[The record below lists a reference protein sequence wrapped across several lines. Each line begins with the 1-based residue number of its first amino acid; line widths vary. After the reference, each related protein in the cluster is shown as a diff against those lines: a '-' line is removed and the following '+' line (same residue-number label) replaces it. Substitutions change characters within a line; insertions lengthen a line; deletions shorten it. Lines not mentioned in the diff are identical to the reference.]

1 MWRSEPK
8 ANFTESLSTM
18 SSSYLFQSARLGFR
32 VWNAKDLPAF
42 AEMNAHSEV
51 MQHFPAPLSKSESK
65 KSMEKQISDFNKNG
79 FCYFAV
85 DELASGKLIGMIGM
99 SNKDFPSSFTPA
111 IDIGWRLSNKFW
123 GKGYA
128 AEGAQRCLSFAFEE
142 LNLKHIVSIAPLVNE
157 NSIRVMQKIG
167 MHKLLEFKHPQ
178 LTEHKNLVHCVC
190 YEIKSNTR
198 SLS

>member
-1 MWRSEPK
+1 M
-8 ANFTESLSTM
+8 NL
-18 SSSYLFQSARLGFR
+18 SYLFQSARLGFR
-32 VWNAKDLPAF
+32 SWNATDLTAF
-42 AEMNAHSEV
+42 AEMNAHRKV

-65 KSMEKQISDFNKNG
+65 KSMEKQIVDFNKQG

-85 DELASGKLIGMIGM
+85 DELASGQLIGMIGM
-99 SNKDFPSSFTPA
+99 STKDFPSSFTPA

-128 AEGAQRCLSFAFEE
+128 TEGAQRCLSFAFEE

-167 MHKLLEFKHPQ
+167 MHKLVEFNHPQ
-178 LTEHKNLVHCVC
+178 LTKYKNLVHCVC
-190 YEIKSNTR
+190 YEIKSNTQ
-198 SLS
+198 

>member
-32 VWNAKDLPAF
+32 VWKATDLTAF
-42 AEMNAHSEV
+42 AEMNSHPKV
-51 MQHFPAPLSKSESK
+51 MQHFPKPLSKSESK
-65 KSMEKQISDFNKNG
+65 KSMEKQIADFNKHG

-85 DELASGKLIGMIGM
+85 DELASGQLIGMIGM
-99 SNKDFPSSFTPA
+99 STKDFQSSFTPA

-128 AEGAQRCLSFAFEE
+128 TEGAQRCLSFAFEE
-142 LNLKHIVSIAPLVNE
+142 LNLKHIVSIAPLANE

-167 MHKLLEFKHPQ
+167 MHKLLEFNHPQ
-178 LTEHKNLVHCVC
+178 LTEYKNLVHCVC

-198 SLS
+198 